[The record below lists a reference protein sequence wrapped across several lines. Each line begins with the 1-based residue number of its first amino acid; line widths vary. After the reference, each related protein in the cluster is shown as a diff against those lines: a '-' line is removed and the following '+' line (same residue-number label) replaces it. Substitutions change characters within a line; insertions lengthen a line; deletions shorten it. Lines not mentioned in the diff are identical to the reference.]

1 MGLLCVS
8 DVSALRKPP
17 QGSVW
22 VIFFVLKKK
31 KTMVCFHNS
40 FHLMMKLFHGPIF
53 NVLKIQSVVFLY
65 L

>member
-8 DVSALRKPP
+8 DVSALRKPS

-31 KTMVCFHNS
+31 KKQNNG
-40 FHLMMKLFHGPIF
+40 LF
-53 NVLKIQSVVFLY
+53 S
-65 L
+65 

>member
-31 KTMVCFHNS
+31 TK
-40 FHLMMKLFHGPIF
+40 
-53 NVLKIQSVVFLY
+53 QWSVFIIHFT
-65 L
+65 